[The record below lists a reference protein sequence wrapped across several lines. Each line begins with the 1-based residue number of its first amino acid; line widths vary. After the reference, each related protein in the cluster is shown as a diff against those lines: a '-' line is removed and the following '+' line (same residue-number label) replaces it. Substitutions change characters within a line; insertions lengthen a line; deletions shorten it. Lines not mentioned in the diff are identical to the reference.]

1 MNKPTIKKV
10 EGVGEVVEIF
20 GLKFGLL
27 DPSTMAPHPLNYRT
41 HPEAQKAALRSSIEE
56 HGYVQFPIYNLTT
69 RRLID
74 GHARVEDARKQRLTE
89 MPVLLVEKD
98 EASEKRLL
106 ASLDRIGEQRGHD
119 EALLAR
125 LLQDTLADSGTLP
138 AGWTEDDLGDILLK
152 LDREGTVK
160 LDANG
165 DIPIQ
170 PKPSDGSP
178 APLPEETTE
187 ETGSATRQPSSVKQ
201 ISLFLTTESEPEFQE
216 LVKCLGEHFGT
227 TNTTDTVLHCL
238 RLIGMTELGL
248 GEDDE
253 GEE

>member
-1 MNKPTIKKV
+1 MNKKTT
-10 EGVGEVVEIF
+10 GGEVVEFF

-27 DPSTMAPHPLNYRT
+27 DPRTLTAHPLNYRT
-41 HPEAQKAALRSSIEE
+41 HPEKQKAALRASIAE

-74 GHARVEDARKQRLTE
+74 GHARVEDACKE
-89 MPVLLVEKD
+89 GVEAMPVLLVEKD
-98 EASEKRLL
+98 EVSEKRLL

-138 AGWTEDDLGDILLK
+138 AGWVEDDLGDLLLK

-160 LDANG
+160 LGVDG
-165 DIPIQ
+165 DIPVQ

-178 APLPEETTE
+178 APLPEDGEE
-187 ETGSATRQPSSVKQ
+187 ETGPATRQPSSVKQ

-216 LVKCLGEHFGT
+216 LVRCLGEQFGT
-227 TNTTDTVLHCL
+227 TNTTDTVLHAL
-238 RLIGMTELGL
+238 RLVGMTELGL
-248 GEDDE
+248 GED
-253 GEE
+253 EEETE